1 VVRHLVTVFL
11 LLLVVEAGREAYLQQ
26 VVGSRHYSRVQIA
39 KELPWWAQRKS
50 GREHREH
57 QRHWH
62 IDLRHPS
69 LTRRR

>member
-1 VVRHLVTVFL
+1 MWLGIFTVFL
-11 LLLVVEAGREAYLQQ
+11 LLLVVEAGREAYF
-26 VVGSRHYSRVQIA
+26 GKSWDERHYSRVQIA

-62 IDLRHPS
+62 IALRHPS